1 MAVGNGSTAAMGRQG
16 CFCFTSFEKL
26 GKLFLVLNL
35 CFTKCADG
43 AGQKQTMNAAEL
55 NVQGQDEHLGLNS
68 VKVWLASLL
77 LLIGTILPN
86 GTCVSLPRVQGRAL
100 LPPP

>member
-1 MAVGNGSTAAMGRQG
+1 MAALQRWEGKDASVSLLSR
-16 CFCFTSFEKL
+16 SL

-43 AGQKQTMNAAEL
+43 AGQKQTINAAEL

-77 LLIGTILPN
+77 LPIGTILPN